1 MANYRRDKSPGATY
15 FFTVNLEDR
24 STDLLVRYF
33 DVLSDAIR
41 YVQTRH
47 PIAIDAMVVLPEH
60 IHAMWTMPENDD
72 DYSTRWRL
80 LKTEFTR
87 KLPKIDASNAS
98 RVGKRERGIWQR
110 RFWEHRIRDDRDFEA
125 HVDYIHFN
133 PIKHGHATRVRDWPY
148 SSFHR
153 WVREGRL
160 PIDWAGELD
169 LRKWQRRA
177 GERN

>member
-1 MANYRRDKSPGATY
+1 VERSDTHQPNDAPTAMANYRRDKSPGSTY

-72 DYSTRWRL
+72 DYST
-80 LKTEFTR
+80 
-87 KLPKIDASNAS
+87 
-98 RVGKRERGIWQR
+98 
-110 RFWEHRIRDDRDFEA
+110 
-125 HVDYIHFN
+125 
-133 PIKHGHATRVRDWPY
+133 
-148 SSFHR
+148 
-153 WVREGRL
+153 
-160 PIDWAGELD
+160 
-169 LRKWQRRA
+169 
-177 GERN
+177 